1 MNTAAKMLEQS
12 HAVHG
17 RLTGLFLGYRSF
29 FVLLL
34 AMLVLISAF
43 IVVYERNIFR
53 STLAQLQGMEQQQHE
68 LALEAKQL
76 LLEQSTWGRQS
87 RVQRIAELELAMY
100 NPSHEVMVLVSS

>member
-1 MNTAAKMLEQS
+1 MNTAAKVLEQS

-29 FVLLL
+29 GIMLL
-34 AMLVLISAF
+34 AVLALTSAF
-43 IVVYERNIFR
+43 VVIYERNIFR

-87 RVQRIAELELAMY
+87 RVQRIAEAELAMY
-100 NPSHEVMVLVSS
+100 NPSREVTVIINS